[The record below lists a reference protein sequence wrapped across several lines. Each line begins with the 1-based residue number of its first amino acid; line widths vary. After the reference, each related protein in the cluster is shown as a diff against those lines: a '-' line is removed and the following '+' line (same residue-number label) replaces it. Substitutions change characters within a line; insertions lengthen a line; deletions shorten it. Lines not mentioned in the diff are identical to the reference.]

1 MKPKRR
7 TSPKTLSKSNKGA
20 THYHHGDLRQACLE
34 GALSFIEQGEANFSL
49 RDLARKIGV
58 SHQAPYHHFKSLG
71 ELLASLAQ
79 EGYSEFANR
88 LLQARTEG
96 KGRVL
101 PAMGL
106 AYTRFAYEKPHHY
119 RLMFLDARVRIE
131 EHSGLRTEAERSF
144 SELLKGVEHDHKSQN
159 LSSTQI
165 LSKAAAVW
173 SFTHGLSCLLL
184 DGRLDIC
191 GLKAPLSQKD
201 FDGLSPDSRDA

>member
-1 MKPKRR
+1 MGSKSKTVPKASSKPK
-7 TSPKTLSKSNKGA
+7 KAA
-20 THYHHGDLRQACLE
+20 THYHHGDLREACLQA
-34 GALSFIEQGEANFSL
+34 ALNFIEQGESNFSL

-79 EGYSEFANR
+79 EGYSEFANK
-88 LLQARTEG
+88 LLEARSKA
-96 KGRVL
+96 KGRAL
-101 PAMGL
+101 PTMGL
-106 AYTRFAYEKPHHY
+106 AYTRFAYKKPHHY

-131 EHSGLRTEAERSF
+131 EHAGLRAEAERSF
-144 SELLKGVEHDHKSQN
+144 NELLKGVEHDYKSQS
-159 LSSTQI
+159 LSRAQI

-201 FDGLSPDSRDA
+201 FDGLSLV